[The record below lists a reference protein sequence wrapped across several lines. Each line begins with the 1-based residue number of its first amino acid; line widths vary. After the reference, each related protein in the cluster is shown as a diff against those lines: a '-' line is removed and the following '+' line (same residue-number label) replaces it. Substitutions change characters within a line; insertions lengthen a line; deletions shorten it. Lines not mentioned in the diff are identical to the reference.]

1 MHFAWKDRLSRLE
14 ATVTKEK
21 DAYEEEY
28 SKKISKLE
36 SELEHSK
43 SELAAEHK
51 KAGELAAENAKLKY
65 RMTHL
70 VQAVKEAD
78 LKLEGKGAWVNIC
91 AILLI
96 RKWIGDIQKQN

>member
-1 MHFAWKDRLSRLE
+1 MAETEKPTDLNKLLEQFRQRASEAEDRLSRLE
-14 ATVTKEK
+14 AAVTKEK

-78 LKLEGKGAWVNIC
+78 LKLEGKGA
-91 AILLI
+91 
-96 RKWIGDIQKQN
+96 